1 MNVDLKEPVKRAM
14 SLAKLDVGQ
23 DQRLLKDIQRLL
35 EYVEQISEVDTSDT
49 EPMFYPFEGAMDLR
63 DDRPVKSLSKDTI
76 LASAPK
82 HDGDFFIVP
91 RVVEDSN

>member
-1 MNVDLKEPVKRAM
+1 
-14 SLAKLDVGQ
+14 
-23 DQRLLKDIQRLL
+23 
-35 EYVEQISEVDTSDT
+35 
-49 EPMFYPFEGAMDLR
+49 MFYPFEGAMDLR